1 MEIMIDDELKNL
13 IPALSGP
20 EFEQLEQ
27 NIIEEGCRE
36 AVIVWNGLLI
46 DGHNRHEICTK
57 NDIEFKITE
66 RTDLTSREEVIDWM
80 INNQIGKRNLT
91 PGTISYLRGLKFKRE
106 KQKALEEM
114 GDAPVATPDESSE
127 SDNSAAPTAEEN
139 NNSQREQSPDL
150 VVQPVAEKIAKQY
163 RVTEKTIK
171 KDEKFTDAI
180 DTITINAGEELKD
193 KILNR
198 EIDINSADVMIIA
211 ELEPEEQK
219 VIMAAGKDE
228 IKKKVKETRKL
239 KKGDKKG
246 KNHVKAELIV
256 DQLNEQLTDFSLVL
270 NEGDGNFFL
279 DKKIKESGEEE
290 IYRTFKNVNL
300 LLSFLEG
307 FWDAIMLNSV
317 E

>member
-1 MEIMIDDELKNL
+1 MLDIVIDEELKNL
-13 IPALSGP
+13 IPALSQP
-20 EFEQLEQ
+20 EFEQLEN
-27 NIIEEGCRE
+27 NILEEGCRE
-36 AVIVWNGLLI
+36 AVIVWNGILV
-46 DGHNRHEICTK
+46 DGHNRHEICKK
-57 NDIEFKITE
+57 NNIDFKIAE
-66 RTDLTSREEVIDWM
+66 RTDFSNREEVIDWM

-106 KQKALEEM
+106 KYKALENINN
-114 GDAPVATPDESSE
+114 DSSE
-127 SDNSAAPTAEEN
+127 SLENNTAEE
-139 NNSQREQSPDL
+139 QSDKQELTIDL
-150 VVQPVAEKIAKQY
+150 VDKPVAEKIAKQY

-171 KDEKFTDAI
+171 KDEKFTDAV
-180 DTITINAGEELKD
+180 DTITTNAGEEIKD

-219 VIMAAGKDE
+219 IIMKAGKEE

-246 KNHVKAELIV
+246 KNHMKAELIV
-256 DQLNEQLTDFSLVL
+256 DELNEKITGFSFVL

-279 DKKIKESGEEE
+279 DKKIKDSDDEE
-290 IYRTFKNVNL
+290 IYKTFKNVNL

-307 FWDAIMLNSV
+307 FRDAIEMNESK
-317 E
+317 

>member
-1 MEIMIDDELKNL
+1 MLDIVIDEELKNL
-13 IPALSGP
+13 IPALSQP
-20 EFEQLEQ
+20 EFEQLEN
-27 NIIEEGCRE
+27 NILEEGCRE
-36 AVIVWNGLLI
+36 AVIVWNGILV
-46 DGHNRHEICTK
+46 DGHNRHEICRK
-57 NDIEFKITE
+57 NNIDFKIAE
-66 RTDLTSREEVIDWM
+66 RTDFSNREEVIDWM

-106 KQKALEEM
+106 KYKALENINN
-114 GDAPVATPDESSE
+114 DSSE
-127 SDNSAAPTAEEN
+127 SLENNTAEE
-139 NNSQREQSPDL
+139 QSDKQELTIDL
-150 VVQPVAEKIAKQY
+150 VDKPVAEKIAKQY

-171 KDEKFTDAI
+171 KDEKFTDAV
-180 DTITINAGEELKD
+180 DTITTNAGEEIKD

-219 VIMAAGKDE
+219 IIMKAGKEE

-246 KNHVKAELIV
+246 KNHMKAELIV
-256 DQLNEQLTDFSLVL
+256 DELNEKITGFSFVL

-279 DKKIKESGEEE
+279 DKKIKDSDDEE
-290 IYRTFKNVNL
+290 IYKTFKNVNL

-307 FWDAIMLNSV
+307 FRDAIEMNESK
-317 E
+317 